1 MNRAPERESVKKQG
15 NALFQSQPF
24 TSYIQKVRKT
34 DKNMLLGLK
43 GMRQMRMHDVG
54 NKGKS
59 SKAKSSIGEPKH
71 FKGLQNFILSGL
83 DSGSD
88 EEKKKKGETIFKG
101 LSGDSDS
108 S

>member
-1 MNRAPERESVKKQG
+1 MNRPPERESVKKQG
-15 NALFQSQPF
+15 NALLQSQPF
-24 TSYIQKVRKT
+24 TTYIQKVRKT
-34 DKNMLLGLK
+34 DKHMLLGLK

-59 SKAKSSIGEPKH
+59 SKAKSSLGEPKL
-71 FKGLQNFILSGL
+71 FKGLQNFILSEL
-83 DSGSD
+83 DSSSD
-88 EEKKKKGETIFKG
+88 GDKKKGGGTIFKK